1 MYNGI
6 GNVGNLENFNNNG
19 SQHGGDY
26 VSGLPNVSDPDAAF
40 AQITRNEY
48 IDYVNNYRQFEEDL
62 LDRAQNDTSLI
73 DDARTN
79 AQNAQGLMS
88 GIADRNA
95 ARYGVNLTP
104 AQRQEQSRGLDRANN
119 LGLAQ
124 SVNDARI
131 AQREANQGVIAD
143 LINIGQGINRSS
155 LGQMQGAAQSATQRN
170 NAYNQAKASSKA
182 QTYSTIGSLASAAI
196 FAFAF

>member
-19 SQHGGDY
+19 SQYGGDY

>member
-6 GNVGNLENFNNNG
+6 GNVGNFENFNNG
-19 SQHGGDY
+19 SQYGGDY

-40 AQITRNEY
+40 AQITRDEY

-95 ARYGVNLTP
+95 TRYGVNLTP

-131 AQREANQGVIAD
+131 AQREANQGVISD

-155 LGQMQGAAQSATQRN
+155 LSQMQGAAQSATQRN
-170 NAYNQAKASSKA
+170 NAFTQAKAASKA

>member
-1 MYNGI
+1 MESGI
-6 GNVGNLENFNNNG
+6 GNIGNFNY
-19 SQHGGDY
+19 QGGDY
-26 VSGLPNVSDPDAAF
+26 VNQLPSVSDTDKAYAS
-40 AQITRNEY
+40 ITRNDY
-48 IDYVNNYRQFEEDL
+48 IDYVKNYRQFEEDL

-79 AQNAQGLMS
+79 AAEAQGLMA
-88 GIADRNA
+88 GVADRNA

-104 AQRQEQSRGLDRANN
+104 AQRQQQERGLARANN

-131 AQREANQGVIAD
+131 AQKEANQAAIGD
-143 LINIGQGINRSS
+143 LINIGQGVNRSS
-155 LGQMQGAAQSATQRN
+155 LSQMQGVAQSATQRK
-170 NAYNQAKASSKA
+170 NAYDQAKAASKA
-182 QTYSTIGSLASAAI
+182 QTYSTIGGLASAAI

>member
-1 MYNGI
+1 MRYMGGI
-6 GNVGNLENFNNNG
+6 GMYGPYG
-19 SQHGGDY
+19 RGGDY
-26 VSGLPNVSDPDAAF
+26 VNRLPSVADPDKAYAE
-40 AQITRNEY
+40 ITRNEY
-48 IDYVNNYRQFEEDL
+48 IDYVNNYRDFEEEL
-62 LDRAQNDTSLI
+62 LERAQNDTSLI

-79 AQNAQGLMS
+79 AENAQGLMA

-104 AQRQEQSRGLDRANN
+104 AQRQQQERGLARANN

-131 AQREANQGVIAD
+131 AQKELNQAAIGD
-143 LINIGQGINRSS
+143 LINIGQGVNRSS
-155 LGQMQGAAQSATQRN
+155 LTQMQGVAQSATQRK
-170 NAYNQAKASSKA
+170 NAYDQAKAASKA
-182 QTYSTIGSLASAAI
+182 QTYSTIGGLASAAI